1 REPTVTRPPTH
12 SPSFE
17 TRGLLRFR
25 RSRSSA
31 KPTIRHTTP
40 TQNTASATLSAGPRA
55 KLKRSMNS
63 APLRCVVGRLL
74 AVTLT
79 QAAQPGGCRS
89 EDDAHRR
96 GASGKLPDL
105 TRCNLARLA
114 PFGSGQ

>member
-40 TQNTASATLSAGPRA
+40 TQNMASATLRAGPRA
-55 KLKRSMNS
+55 KLSRSMNS

-79 QAAQPGGCRS
+79 HAAQAGGCCS
-89 EDDAHRR
+89 QGDAHRR
-96 GASGKLPDL
+96 GAGGKLPDL
-105 TRCNLARLA
+105 ARCNFARLA
-114 PFGSGQ
+114 PFGGG